1 VPSDSS
7 DSDARA
13 SARAFSVSGPGIRA
27 LPILGVFGGSSATD
41 AHRKVALA
49 VGDLAARC
57 GWVVLTGGG
66 PGVMEAAARGAV
78 EAGGVTLGLLPTA
91 EASEGYPNPWI
102 QIPVFTGCGSAR
114 NNMNALTA
122 ELCVAIGGGAGT
134 VSEVALA
141 LKAGRDVLAWE
152 TWVVAPASSDA
163 SHRLQRFD
171 SAGALLAALAER
183 LAAALDPR

>member
-1 VPSDSS
+1 VLSNPSDSN
-7 DSDARA
+7 ARA

-27 LPILGVFGGSSATD
+27 LPILGVFGGAKATE
-41 AHRKVALA
+41 AHGKVALA

-66 PGVMEAAARGAV
+66 HGVMEAAARGAV

-102 QIPVFTGCGSAR
+102 QIPVYTGCGSAR

-134 VSEVALA
+134 ASEVALA
-141 LKAGRDVLAWE
+141 LKAGRDVLAWD
-152 TWVVAPASSDA
+152 TWVIAPGASDA
-163 SHRLQRFD
+163 PHRLQRFE

-183 LAAALDPR
+183 LASGLQPR